1 MICGL
6 IALVALIGY
15 LIVMIWKDEMVE
27 GLAVILSLFL
37 LLLASEIWS
46 ARKENQ

>member
-1 MICGL
+1 MSDFL
-6 IALVALIGY
+6 FLLTSMA
-15 LIVMIWKDEMVE
+15 E

-37 LLLASEIWS
+37 LLLTGEIWS